1 LLWGGEKFYTPR
13 QFLDEAVGMGISK
26 RIASLPKGFEIGTT
40 VVYLAHK
47 KAIPTEGESLPAIFT
62 AYLPSRVDIVVDVTD
77 PDQLPKRAISI
88 AKRLGD
94 KARIVKIEAPY
105 KQTSFIEE
113 E

>member
-1 LLWGGEKFYTPR
+1 
-13 QFLDEAVGMGISK
+13 
-26 RIASLPKGFEIGTT
+26 
-40 VVYLAHK
+40 
-47 KAIPTEGESLPAIFT
+47 
-62 AYLPSRVDIVVDVTD
+62 VDIVVDVTD

>member
-1 LLWGGEKFYTPR
+1 
-13 QFLDEAVGMGISK
+13 
-26 RIASLPKGFEIGTT
+26 
-40 VVYLAHK
+40 LAHK

-94 KARIVKIEAPY
+94 KAMIVKIEAPY